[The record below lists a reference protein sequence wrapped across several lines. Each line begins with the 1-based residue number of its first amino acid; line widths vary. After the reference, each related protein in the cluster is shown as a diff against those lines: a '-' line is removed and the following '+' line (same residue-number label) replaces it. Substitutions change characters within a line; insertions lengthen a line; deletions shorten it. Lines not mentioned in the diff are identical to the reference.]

1 MITHNFFLLSIFK
14 EAFILVFHK
23 TIKTLEE
30 NIEKKIQ
37 KLCTYDNIIVM

>member
-1 MITHNFFLLSIFK
+1 MITHNFFLLSIFE

-30 NIEKKIQ
+30 NIEKENTKVI
-37 KLCTYDNIIVM
+37 YI